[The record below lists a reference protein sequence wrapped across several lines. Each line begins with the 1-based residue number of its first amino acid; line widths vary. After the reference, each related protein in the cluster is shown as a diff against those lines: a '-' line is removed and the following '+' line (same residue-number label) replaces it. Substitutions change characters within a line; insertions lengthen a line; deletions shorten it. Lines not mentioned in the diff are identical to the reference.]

1 VQDLRVQLGGLN
13 GNSGCR
19 DSQGGAPAG
28 ATHCAQRTTSL
39 KEDERRCCYWV
50 AMVKLCGKP
59 AAITVGDADVTG
71 EVTCA
76 FPAES
81 M

>member
-1 VQDLRVQLGGLN
+1 MQGQSRWRSSGGNTL
-13 GNSGCR
+13 C
-19 DSQGGAPAG
+19 
-28 ATHCAQRTTSL
+28 ATNKSL
-39 KEDERRCCYWV
+39 KDDERRCCYWV
-50 AMVKLCGKP
+50 AIVKLCGKP

-81 M
+81 T